1 MASGSFVRACRLLVQ
16 SLFLLCLC
24 VSLVAA
30 APTSTDAPDYD
41 SSSSSVGGNRP
52 CRDPVVR
59 KEWRT
64 LSPAQRTQYIQA
76 VKCVMRKGPILP
88 KRIPSVTSR
97 FEDYLASHIT
107 KMTQIHYVVSP
118 VSPAQSSPLSTVPGS
133 TLYTLLTARLGL
145 LPPLAPLV
153 HLALRARAA
162 DLRLEPRTAVLGL
175 A

>member
-24 VSLVAA
+24 VGLVAA

-118 VSPAQSSPLSTVPGS
+118 DSPAQSRPPPTSP
-133 TLYTLLTARLGL
+133 LYTLLTARLGL